1 MKLLEKGNK
10 ITLFEGGIVVDE
22 NLLKYKNLVKDTT
35 KKVTLSSKDDLSESE
50 VSIDFNQIVNT
61 DPDSITPGQYLF
73 LEGEKE
79 KEATDKTLKGLSRVK
94 EFLGDSNARKFNIS
108 ISEKLLKILK
118 ENNSL
123 ISGRIR
129 NQIFVNNNDFTTK
142 SINTSS
148 TVSKKE
154 EKSYLEKE
162 KRRLLR
168 IKQRN

>member
-10 ITLFEGGIVVDE
+10 GGIVVDE

-79 KEATDKTLKGLSRVK
+79 KEATDKTLKGL
-94 EFLGDSNARKFNIS
+94 
-108 ISEKLLKILK
+108 
-118 ENNSL
+118 
-123 ISGRIR
+123 
-129 NQIFVNNNDFTTK
+129 
-142 SINTSS
+142 
-148 TVSKKE
+148 
-154 EKSYLEKE
+154 
-162 KRRLLR
+162 
-168 IKQRN
+168 